1 MRRLIKINILIL
13 LCIMIFNLCA
23 TKAYAQDSYR
33 AKIYIDTSDGDINC
47 YVNESI
53 KVEGWIMSN
62 DKNSKLKVFLNGE
75 EQTTI
80 NIIRKDREDVI
91 RAITDFGTYE
101 QNPQPGF
108 EFKID
113 TTNMEEGSY
122 KLEIKVLSENGEELT
137 NIERKINLKKYI
149 AKTYID
155 MPNSSDKYCIKDE
168 LEVEGWAMSNYENYK
183 IETYIDGKKQE
194 IKKIDRL
201 QRPDV
206 IKAIHGYGTVE
217 QNQTPGYILKIDTS
231 KIKSGSYNLQ
241 IKIVSCE
248 GKILDEVNKTVEIQR
263 YTSRMYIDSPVD
275 NKIVKPEF
283 AIIGWVMTDD
293 EQSELNVYIDGI
305 KQNIKQIIRIERPD
319 VIKAIQGYGGIE
331 KNPKPGFEL
340 KIDTSQISYGTHV
353 LTIKNVSIE
362 GLEISNTTST
372 FNYENYKAKTYI
384 DNPADGTITKYEEN
398 IKVKGWAMSETE
410 NISIKAYIDGK
421 EQEIKELVRTE
432 RSDVIDAIHGYGTIS
447 QNPTPGYEFLIDVK
461 QIEDGQHTLKLEI
474 CDIKGDVL
482 ETTERKIAINKYKAR
497 GYIDNPVPLGQA
509 RNILYIRGW
518 IMTNDTNSTV
528 KMYIDGKEQDISSLI
543 RIEREDVIRAI
554 DGYGGIGANPRPGY
568 KVEIDI
574 SKFLDGE
581 HELTVE
587 AISNEEKVMYN
598 ESQSFIVYNNYG
610 FGIDVSKHNGTINWN
625 KVKESGVNFAMI
637 RAGYRGYGQPG
648 NLAVDSKFLTNM
660 NGAIS
665 NGIEVGVYFF
675 SQAVTVEEAI
685 EEADMTIEL
694 IRENGFSDKITYP
707 IVIDTED
714 VDNAEGRADGLSKN
728 IRTMIVQIFCE
739 RIKQYGYKPM
749 IYANKYWL
757 NNQLDMNKLSM
768 YDVWLAHYTNTEKP
782 IENPSDYTGKYDIW
796 QYTDKGTIYGIS
808 GNVDLNIGYK
818 KYI

>member
-13 LCIMIFNLCA
+13 FCIMIFNLCA

-33 AKIYIDTSDGDINC
+33 AKIYIDTSDGDIDC

-168 LEVEGWAMSNYENYK
+168 LEVEGWAMSNDENYK

-194 IKKIDRL
+194 IKKIERL

-421 EQEIKELVRTE
+421 EQ
-432 RSDVIDAIHGYGTIS
+432 
-447 QNPTPGYEFLIDVK
+447 
-461 QIEDGQHTLKLEI
+461 
-474 CDIKGDVL
+474 
-482 ETTERKIAINKYKAR
+482 
-497 GYIDNPVPLGQA
+497 
-509 RNILYIRGW
+509 
-518 IMTNDTNSTV
+518 
-528 KMYIDGKEQDISSLI
+528 DISSLI

-598 ESQSFIVYNNYG
+598 ESQRFIVYNNYG